1 MLYPVA
7 LTQDFAPNALLAL
20 NRDLSLIPRY
30 YYCWIIADVTQNWN
44 LPIRVGYDSTLMGGL
59 SVLSELM
66 IPSLRT
72 LVLMLREYSACHLTK
87 KTEENINP
95 FGHL

>member
-30 YYCWIIADVTQNWN
+30 
-44 LPIRVGYDSTLMGGL
+44 
-59 SVLSELM
+59 
-66 IPSLRT
+66 
-72 LVLMLREYSACHLTK
+72 
-87 KTEENINP
+87 
-95 FGHL
+95 